1 MPGRVRGGV
10 VSRTGDRVGDALEM
24 RTRRVG
30 VEGFV
35 VASLRCS
42 VVASLRTGERSIL
55 SLFPRCRLPAPFFYR
70 AALWALF
77 FWAAEALTLW
87 CVDGARICVHNVA
100 LPTVFNW
107 ARLPIRVWA
116 GTRTLRVE
124 LIERKA

>member
-1 MPGRVRGGV
+1 M
-10 VSRTGDRVGDALEM
+10 SRTGDRVGDALEM

-55 SLFPRCRLPAPFFYR
+55 LSFLCRLPAPSFFLPR

-77 FWAAEALTLW
+77 FWAAEALIY
-87 CVDGARICVHNVA
+87 GALMAHEYACTTSRCPLFLIGLGADSSFKPAPCARYRI
-100 LPTVFNW
+100 
-107 ARLPIRVWA
+107 RLIA
-116 GTRTLRVE
+116 T
-124 LIERKA
+124 ASAAH

>member
-35 VASLRCS
+35 VASLRTGERS

-55 SLFPRCRLPAPFFYR
+55 LSCRLPAPSFFLPR
-70 AALWALF
+70 AARF
-77 FWAAEALTLW
+77 GTVFWAADARILW
-87 CVDGARICVHNVA
+87 CVDGARICVHHFA
-100 LPTVFNW
+100 LAHVF
-107 ARLPIRVWA
+107 
-116 GTRTLRVE
+116 
-124 LIERKA
+124 

>member
-10 VSRTGDRVGDALEM
+10 VRRTGDRVGEALEM

-55 SLFPRCRLPAPFFYR
+55 LSFLGAGCPLPLFFCLGLPAP
-70 AALWALF
+70 ALIF
-77 FWAAEALTLW
+77 
-87 CVDGARICVHNVA
+87 GQ
-100 LPTVFNW
+100 PM
-107 ARLPIRVWA
+107 RVSVV
-116 GTRTLRVE
+116 R
-124 LIERKA
+124 

>member
-10 VSRTGDRVGDALEM
+10 VRRTGDRVGDALEM

-55 SLFPRCRLPAPFFYR
+55 LSFQAAPLPRFFLPR

-77 FWAAEALTLW
+77 FWAAEALIY
-87 CVDGARICVHNVA
+87 GALMAHEYACTTSRCPLFLIGLGCRFSSLSPHAVGA
-100 LPTVFNW
+100 D
-107 ARLPIRVWA
+107 A
-116 GTRTLRVE
+116 GP
-124 LIERKA
+124 AD

>member
-10 VSRTGDRVGDALEM
+10 VRRTGDRVGEAPEM

-55 SLFPRCRLPAPFFYR
+55 LSFLWFLCRLPAASFFF
-70 AALWALF
+70 A
-77 FWAAEALTLW
+77 
-87 CVDGARICVHNVA
+87 
-100 LPTVFNW
+100 
-107 ARLPIRVWA
+107 
-116 GTRTLRVE
+116 
-124 LIERKA
+124 